1 MTAAELTFGTEE
13 LPNAEEQSQAAITWR
28 RFRRHRLAVIGMALI
43 VGLFLFSF
51 IGPLISPYG
60 AIDIPTEGTQYAD
73 CRDLGLMSRCAN
85 GFHLL
90 GTDTSSRDYLTRLM
104 QAGRVSLTLAIV
116 VTILSQTVGTVVGGI
131 SGYLGGWVDSSI
143 MRSVDFLLTLPLIP
157 LLLVMYMLIPPASIP
172 GGSMVVVSI
181 VLVVFG
187 WMGTS
192 RLVRGTVL
200 SLRNQEFTEASKA
213 LGASSSRIITRH
225 MLPNSLA
232 PVIVAA
238 TLGVG
243 GIVIL
248 EAALSYLGFG
258 VQPPQPSWGNMLR
271 DVQSK
276 MFDEPL
282 KVFYPGILIF
292 LTSLSFNFVGDAL
305 RDALDPRLKK

>member
-1 MTAAELTFGTEE
+1 MAASELVFGTEDI
-13 LPNAEEQSQAAITWR
+13 PNAEEQSQLAITWR
-28 RFRRHRLAVIGMALI
+28 RFRKHRLAVIGMAII
-43 VGLFLFSF
+43 VGLFVFSF
-51 IGPLISPYG
+51 LGPYLTPFG
-60 AIDIPTEGTQYAD
+60 AIDIPTGADYAA
-73 CRDLGLMSRCAN
+73 CRNLGLMESCPN
-85 GFHLL
+85 GLHVL
-90 GTDTSSRDYLTRLM
+90 GTDTSARDYMTRLM

-116 VTILSQTVGTVVGGI
+116 VTLLSQTIGTVIGGV
-131 SGYLGGWVDSSI
+131 SGYLGGWVDSTI

-157 LLLVMYMLIPPASIP
+157 LLLVMYMMIPPAAVP
-172 GGSMVVVSI
+172 GGSIVVI
-181 VLVVFG
+181 TFVLVAFG

-213 LGASSSRIITRH
+213 LGASSPRIISRH

-248 EAALSYLGFG
+248 EAALSFLGFG

-271 DVQSK
+271 DVQTQ
-276 MFDEPL
+276 MFEEPL
-282 KVFYPGILIF
+282 KVFYPGALIF

>member
-1 MTAAELTFGTEE
+1 LAASELVFGTEE
-13 LPNAEEQSQAAITWR
+13 IPNAEEQSQFAITWR
-28 RFRRHRLAVIGMALI
+28 RFRKHRLAVIGMAII
-43 VGLFLFSF
+43 VGLFVFSYL
-51 IGPLISPYG
+51 GPLLTPYG
-60 AIDIPTEGTQYAD
+60 AIDIPTEDYAA
-73 CRDLGLMSRCAN
+73 CRNLGLMERCPN
-85 GFHLL
+85 GLHLL
-90 GTDTSSRDYLTRLM
+90 GTDTSARDYMTRLM

-116 VTILSQTVGTVVGGI
+116 VTLLSQTLGTVIGGI
-131 SGYLGGWVDSSI
+131 SGYLGGWVDSTI
-143 MRSVDFLLTLPLIP
+143 MRGVDFLLTLPLIP
-157 LLLVMYMLIPPASIP
+157 LLLVMYMMIPPAAVP
-172 GGSMVVVSI
+172 GGSIVVI
-181 VLVVFG
+181 TFVLVVFG

-213 LGASSSRIITRH
+213 LGASSPRIISRH

-248 EAALSYLGFG
+248 EAALSFLGFG

-271 DVQSK
+271 DVQTQ
-276 MFDEPL
+276 MFEEPL
-282 KVFYPGILIF
+282 KVFYPGALIF